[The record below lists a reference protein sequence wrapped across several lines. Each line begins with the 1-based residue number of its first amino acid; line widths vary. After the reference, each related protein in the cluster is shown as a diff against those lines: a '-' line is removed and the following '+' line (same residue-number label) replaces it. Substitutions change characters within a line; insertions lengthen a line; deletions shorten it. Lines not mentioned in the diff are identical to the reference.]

1 MKSQILKRKLQI
13 NNLNIGHFK
22 TEKKLVKILVV
33 YELNAFKLRFL
44 WGISIN
50 INIFKFLN
58 GNIG

>member
-44 WGISIN
+44 
-50 INIFKFLN
+50 
-58 GNIG
+58 